1 MSVAPGVRWQGSPTP
16 PPPDS
21 PHRDREKHNSA
32 FRHGPSS
39 AAWPRRTCARP
50 AASLAP
56 PPDARLAPRLAF
68 SKACS
73 QGRDTGLRARLR
85 CHYLEIFN
93 TFWRRASPGLR
104 GQLRPGFPAAARTV
118 RGLAGARPPARGARP
133 CSAAP
138 RARAATESLRL
149 PLSLPPP
156 TQAWDSASKYCSPFL
171 FSAPAPLIN
180 SPAPLCPDHPGGP
193 PARPPHSASAS
204 SVRHR
209 GPSQSSLP
217 AAASVLPQT
226 SCFQG
231 RGCSWGPWSERTG
244 PKGVATPPSRVSQ
257 GGRAESVPA
266 RSEMLYYSFT
276 SLNLRLNSTSSV
288 EFSPNIK

>member
-1 MSVAPGVRWQGSPTP
+1 MRSIILL
-16 PPPDS
+16 
-21 PHRDREKHNSA
+21 SA
-32 FRHGPSS
+32 TGR
-39 AAWPRRTCARP
+39 ARPRRTCARP
-50 AASLAP
+50 AAS
-56 PPDARLAPRLAF
+56 LAPRLAF

-138 RARAATESLRL
+138 RAPAATEALRL

-171 FSAPAPLIN
+171 FSAPAPLVN

-266 RSEMLYYSFT
+266 RSEMLCYSFT

>member
-1 MSVAPGVRWQGSPTP
+1 MRSIILL
-16 PPPDS
+16 
-21 PHRDREKHNSA
+21 SA
-32 FRHGPSS
+32 TGR
-39 AAWPRRTCARP
+39 ARPRRTCARP
-50 AASLAP
+50 AAS
-56 PPDARLAPRLAF
+56 LAPRLAF

-118 RGLAGARPPARGARP
+118 CGLAGARPPARGARP

-171 FSAPAPLIN
+171 FSAPAPL
-180 SPAPLCPDHPGGP
+180 PGP
-193 PARPPHSASAS
+193 PWWPSRAPPSLGLGFQRPPP
-204 SVRHR
+204 R
-209 GPSQSSLP
+209 SLP
-217 AAASVLPQT
+217 IQPSGRRECSPSNIVLP
-226 SCFQG
+226 
-231 RGCSWGPWSERTG
+231 GPWVLVGPLVRADGPQRRRDASEPRVPGRTR
-244 PKGVATPPSRVSQ
+244 RVSACSI
-257 GGRAESVPA
+257 GNVILF
-266 RSEMLYYSFT
+266 LY
-276 SLNLRLNSTSSV
+276 LLKPPL
-288 EFSPNIK
+288 EFYFLCRIFS